1 MGSPPLEPSRDEAQ
15 ELLREELADPE
26 YQRAFTGPLRDAI
39 DAVLA
44 WLGERALSIGGVEIP
59 YGPLVL
65 VVLLAA
71 AILLCI
77 LLVRPRLQRAGGV
90 ADELLNAETGL
101 SAEDLRARASAH
113 GGAER
118 FGDAYRPLF
127 RAVVRSAEERGLLS
141 EQAGRT
147 ASEAARAVG
156 RLFPREAEALHRCG
170 ELFNL
175 SHYGGRA
182 LSVQD
187 VDQLRQLE
195 ETLRRAEPNVSGDAA
210 YGSARLVV
218 PE

>member
-1 MGSPPLEPSRDEAQ
+1 MGSPPLHPSRDEAQ
-15 ELLREELADPE
+15 ELLREELSDPE

-44 WLGERALSIGGVEIP
+44 WLGERALSIGGVQIP

-90 ADELLNAETGL
+90 TDELLNAETGL
-101 SAEDLRARASAH
+101 SAEDLRSRAGAH
-113 GGAER
+113 LGAGR
-118 FGDAYRPLF
+118 FDDAFRDLF
-127 RAVVRSAEERGLLS
+127 RAVVRSAEERELLS
-141 EQAGRT
+141 EQTGRT

-156 RLFPREAEALHRCG
+156 GLFPAQAEALHGCG

-175 SHYGGRA
+175 SHYGGRP
-182 LSVQD
+182 LSAQD

-195 ETLRRAEPNVSGDAA
+195 ETLRRTEPNLSHGTSRRAP
-210 YGSARLVV
+210 RLVV